1 MTDIERAEEY
11 RKSLKQRLIDEDNFE
26 RLEMFDENVE
36 EAYLAGLKVGRE
48 TEREYVKNNAF
59 TSMKEQGLFP
69 FGKWHDLKRNP
80 KDLPEPHSTVLDE
93 CGDKITYRGGD
104 MWTVYSEY
112 YEKGIDADPPKAW
125 CEAPTFTDE
134 E

>member
-1 MTDIERAEEY
+1 MAEEFASNGY
-11 RKSLKQRLIDEDNFE
+11 ALGCTKSSFE
-26 RLEMFDENVE
+26 IAKKSF
-36 EAYLAGLKVGRE
+36 LAGLKAGRE

-69 FGKWHDLKRNP
+69 FGKWHNLRKDPN
-80 KDLPEPHSTVLDE
+80 DLPEPHSTVLDE
-93 CGDKITYRGGD
+93 NDDKVDYIGYGK
-104 MWTVYSEY
+104 WQVYSEY
-112 YEKGIDADPPKAW
+112 YERNIEIDPPIAW

>member
-1 MTDIERAEEY
+1 MTNKERAEEY

-69 FGKWHDLKRNP
+69 FGKWHDLRKDPN
-80 KDLPEPHSTVLDE
+80 DLPLVHSTVLDE
-93 CGDKITYRGGD
+93 NGDKVDYIGYGKWQVD
-104 MWTVYSEY
+104 SEY
-112 YEKGIDADPPKAW
+112 YERNIEIDPPITW
-125 CEAPTFTDE
+125 CEVPKFE

>member
-1 MTDIERAEEY
+1 MFEKELEEY
-11 RKSLKQRLIDEDNFE
+11 VRKIRHDVINWDGAEPEERFYNEIKFKQ
-26 RLEMFDENVE
+26 
-36 EAYLAGLKVGRE
+36 AYQ
-48 TEREYVKNNAF
+48 
-59 TSMKEQGLFP
+59 QGAE
-69 FGKWHDLKRNP
+69 FGYQKGVQELDKKWHSLQKNP

-112 YEKGIDADPPKAW
+112 YEKGIDAEPPKAW
-125 CEAPTFTDE
+125 CEVPTFE